1 MSVSTE
7 DPGVEEPEVR
17 QGWSSLLRRN
27 RPFSYL
33 FLATAGSATGTYLA
47 ALALSIHV
55 YDLTGSQSWIAALL
69 VADFLPIIVIGLTLG
84 PLVDRLRRRRLLIV
98 ADLVRCG
105 VFALLPFVD
114 SPTGIVVLAAVGG
127 VATGFFRPA
136 VWAGLP
142 NLVSE
147 QDRESATALFST
159 TENVAWIVGPI
170 LAALLT
176 VSGNPD
182 PAYWVNAISFLISA
196 LLIARITSGALQ
208 STDPLTRGHWRDVR
222 DGLGLV
228 LRSRPLRTVLIV
240 WSTAGVASAGVNV
253 GEVALAK
260 ESFDAGNW
268 GFAALVVATGVG
280 LVTGSYVAG
289 TLVGSVG
296 MTRLYGGSLLVMAL
310 GFGAGAIAPWIE
322 LACVFAAIGGVGN
335 GSALVCNQLL
345 VQRGASDSMRGRSLA
360 VLMSVYYACLG
371 LGMATA
377 GVLGDAF
384 GARWVWGIA
393 GCIYGFAAIIAFA
406 MTRVTRAQATAR
418 LHEGNGVPVGGRQ
431 RLEALLGEIEA
442 TREHERSRPPR
453 ALPYIPRKRAR

>member
-1 MSVSTE
+1 VSAE
-7 DPGVEEPEVR
+7 DPGVGEEPETAR
-17 QGWSSLLRRN
+17 GWGSLLRTN

-55 YDLTGSQSWIAALL
+55 YDLTGSQTWIAALL

-84 PLVDRLRRRRLLIV
+84 PLVDRLRRRGLLIA
-98 ADLVRCG
+98 ADLVRVG

-114 SPTGIVVLAAVGG
+114 SPTGIVALAAVGG

-142 NLVSE
+142 NLVPE
-147 QDRESATALFST
+147 RDRESATALFST
-159 TENVAWIVGPI
+159 TENVAWIAGPI
-170 LAALLT
+170 LAAFLT

-182 PAYWVNAISFLISA
+182 PAYWVNAASFLVSA
-196 LLIARITSGALQ
+196 LLIARIRASALQ
-208 STDPLTRGHWRDVR
+208 SSDPLTRGHWRDVR

-228 LRSRPLRTVLIV
+228 LRSRPLRTVLLV
-240 WSTAGVASAGVNV
+240 WSTAGIASAGVNV

-260 ESFDAGNW
+260 EAFDAGNW
-268 GFAALVVATGVG
+268 GFAALVVATGIG
-280 LVTGSYVAG
+280 LVTGSYLAG
-289 TLVGSVG
+289 SLVGTVG
-296 MTRLYGGSLLVMAL
+296 MTRLYGGSLLVMAI
-310 GFGAGAIAPWIE
+310 GFGTAAIAPWIE
-322 LACVFAAIGGVGN
+322 LACALAALGGVGN

-345 VQRGASDSMRGRSLA
+345 VQRGSSDSMRGRSLA

-377 GVLGDAF
+377 GLLGDAL

-393 GCIYGFAAIIAFA
+393 GCVYAVAAVIAFA
-406 MTRVTRAQATAR
+406 MTRAARAEATASLR
-418 LHEGNGVPVGGRQ
+418 EGNGQPAEGRQ

-442 TREHERSRPPR
+442 THEHERTRPQK
-453 ALPYIPRKRAR
+453 ALPYIPRKRTD